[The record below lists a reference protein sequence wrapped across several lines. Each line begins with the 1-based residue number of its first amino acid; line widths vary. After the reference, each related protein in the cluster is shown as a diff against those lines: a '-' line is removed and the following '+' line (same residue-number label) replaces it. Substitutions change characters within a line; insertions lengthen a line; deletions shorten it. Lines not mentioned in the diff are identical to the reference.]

1 MGRDTIQLE
10 SAVSTISQEYLL
22 EFTSEYGILEGLHP
36 ELPNP
41 EDMIVNFSEGKIGV
55 YTRFFEFA
63 NFRIP
68 ISQFLF
74 DILGHYQIHLSQ
86 LSVIGA
92 AKVSHFEITCG
103 QESVSHRRRLVHK
116 RFEGW
121 NASSRLLFRCGCGS
135 IEHAP
140 YPHPKTTRRIVMPS
154 RVEPKILPGGRC
166 VPTFLYDDDRDMDLF
181 NLISAPN
188 PTKVKTGTRPRA
200 AYEVPL
206 LTVTANRVID
216 MGDAAATSESSGTP
230 STIEKSPLDFA
241 NEDPPQ
247 TITERGGTEDQGQDG
262 LSREIP
268 PVDNP
273 MPAEVA
279 PDLGKE
285 MAAMGPTVNKRRHKG
300 GKEDTGA
307 NAPRK
312 VLRTDHDTSRL
323 TQSTLGGKSLA
334 AMGLKT
340 GSTFS
345 APASSSEVPSG
356 HMATTE
362 VQDLFSIKSPESGK
376 SASYQPGWG
385 VINTCRQDT
394 PDACQDVVY
403 HIASPGYF
411 FELHCLLNAD
421 FLSQYN
427 MNLARQSG
435 EVSQLSARRREEKIK
450 KLNQEVKSL
459 QAIEVEV
466 HGLCIR
472 TKNLETLLKAEVDM
486 KKAAEAKNTELIKE
500 LKSLRVQFLDL

>member
-1 MGRDTIQLE
+1 MLYKTPG
-10 SAVSTISQEYLL
+10 LL
-22 EFTSEYGILEGLHP
+22 EKLEQL
-36 ELPNP
+36 
-41 EDMIVNFSEGKIGV
+41 I
-55 YTRFFEFA
+55 
-63 NFRIP
+63 
-68 ISQFLF
+68 FL
-74 DILGHYQIHLSQ
+74 G
-86 LSVIGA
+86 
-92 AKVSHFEITCG
+92 G

-116 RFEGW
+116 RFKGW

-345 APASSSEVPSG
+345 APASQE
-356 HMATTE
+356 
-362 VQDLFSIKSPESGK
+362 
-376 SASYQPGWG
+376 
-385 VINTCRQDT
+385 T
-394 PDACQDVVY
+394 PA
-403 HIASPGYF
+403 
-411 FELHCLLNAD
+411 NA
-421 FLSQYN
+421 
-427 MNLARQSG
+427 
-435 EVSQLSARRREEKIK
+435 V
-450 KLNQEVKSL
+450 
-459 QAIEVEV
+459 EVEV
-466 HGLCIR
+466 HDLRIR
-472 TKNLETLLKAEVDM
+472 TKNLETLLEAEVDM
-486 KKAAEAKNTELIKE
+486 KKAAKAKYTELIKE
-500 LKSLRVQFLDL
+500 LKSLRVQFSDLQVNNDQLS